1 MSDPTLL
8 MLEME
13 CSEGLEVPA
22 GGRPDKRF
30 EVLVRCCFV
39 KNEGRDEGFRSTGT
53 VVGLGS
59 GDALSGS
66 AMRTAVWNVS
76 LLSLAHSTQRR

>member
-13 CSEGLEVPA
+13 CREELEVPA

-30 EVLVRCCFV
+30 EVLVRCCFDE
-39 KNEGRDEGFRSTGT
+39 NEGRDEGFLSSGT

-59 GDALSGS
+59 GDVLSGS
-66 AMRTAVWNVS
+66 VMKTAVWNVS
-76 LLSLAHSTQRR
+76 LLPLAHSIQRR